1 MISIDINPV
10 CNCLTIPPHCVF
22 FHFILSQLLLLLILE
37 DLMMLISCY
46 SLDFLVNLVFE
57 KALLLD
63 ITLEILLLHE
73 DWSHWVE
80 WGRQP
85 QEELAK

>member
-1 MISIDINPV
+1 MVSIDINPV
-10 CNCLTIPPHCVF
+10 CNCLAIPPHCVF
-22 FHFILSQLLLLLILE
+22 CHLMLSQLLLFLILE
-37 DLMMLISCY
+37 DSMMLISCI
-46 SLDFLVNLVFE
+46 E

-73 DWSHWVE
+73 DQSHWVE

-85 QEELAK
+85 QEVLAK